1 MDQSNLLK
9 NIVEINKESKL
20 RTIKDKDEK
29 RNL

>member
-9 NIVEINKESKL
+9 NIVEINKESRL
-20 RTIKDKDEK
+20 RTIKDKYEK